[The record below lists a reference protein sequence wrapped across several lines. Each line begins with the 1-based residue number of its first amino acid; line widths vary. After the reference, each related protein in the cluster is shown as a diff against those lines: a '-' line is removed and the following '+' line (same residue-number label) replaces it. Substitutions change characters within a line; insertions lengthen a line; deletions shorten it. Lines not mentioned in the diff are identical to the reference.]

1 MIKQHEVEVKQTCF
15 YKIKVSA
22 DDIKKNRVL
31 ESINSH
37 PVELNKNAE
46 LYDINT
52 EVINIKGE

>member
-1 MIKQHEVEVKQTCF
+1 MRVKEIQIKQTCF
-15 YKIKVSA
+15 YKVKINA
-22 DDIKKNRVL
+22 DIKENRIL

-52 EVINIKGE
+52 EITGEEK

>member
-1 MIKQHEVEVKQTCF
+1 MNKEYEIEIKQTCF
-15 YKIKVSA
+15 YKVKVSA
-22 DDIKKNRVL
+22 DITKDRIL